1 MAHVAFTEA
10 DHSYVVDGVPCVSVT
25 TVLQPLQMFDG
36 IPAAVLERAR
46 VFGSHVDA
54 ACNLLVRGELDWPS
68 LHPNLMPYVNAAAAF
83 LRESRIVITGN
94 QVRVGS
100 SRMRA
105 AGTIDLVG
113 ILNGHE
119 GLFDFK
125 ATHAVAPRTV
135 GPQTA
140 GYDYLY
146 RDQRGG
152 RPRKRFCVHLSPS
165 GYKVIPLTDP
175 ADLNIFTSALNIWHW
190 LNPHALSGAKN
201 VA

>member
-1 MAHVAFTEA
+1 AFTEA

-175 ADLNIFTSALNIWHW
+175 
-190 LNPHALSGAKN
+190 
-201 VA
+201 